1 MASNRIEIKLKYVIL
16 VVAMVTFSCG
26 SKKGIVT
33 KKKQQKEKTET
44 VEVIKTEKTD
54 NVETIKKEAEVKP
67 PTSTAVYI
75 TAYADI
81 AKEEMRK
88 YKIPASITLAQG
100 ILESASGKGRLAVK
114 ANNHFGI
121 KCHGWTGAKIYHDD
135 DRSQECFRKY
145 RAAKSSYEDHS
156 KFLTGR
162 GRYAD
167 LFKLKQDDYKGWARG
182 LKKAGY
188 ATDRKYPDKLISLI
202 ERYKLYEYDQEVLG
216 SEEDSIKI
224 VRVNSG
230 ITIHIVAKG
239 DTLYSL
245 SKRYNTTVDAIKSM
259 NRLSSNTLAIG
270 QELKIPN

>member
-1 MASNRIEIKLKYVIL
+1 MASNRIKIDVKYVTL
-16 VVAMVTFSCG
+16 VFAIVAFSCG
-26 SKKGIVT
+26 PKKGIVT
-33 KKKQQKEKTET
+33 KKKQQKESTET
-44 VEVIKTEKTD
+44 VEVVKTEE
-54 NVETIKKEAEVKP
+54 VEASEKEAEVKP

-75 TAYADI
+75 ATYADI

-145 RAAKSSYEDHS
+145 KEAKSSYEDHS

-162 GRYAD
+162 GRYAN

-216 SEEDSIKI
+216 SKEDSVKI

-230 ITIHIVAKG
+230 TTIHIVAKG